1 MRITKSVK
9 MKAINYIIIFLLI
22 GISCRK
28 ENEPFA
34 NSLIQI
40 NQSSYSHTVKYGKTG
55 FDTLFI
61 QFSVIGVPFKS
72 DQQISI
78 KLDSTYSKYAETGLI
93 RLASN
98 AVLPA
103 DSYSVKHPIIINSDL
118 MKELDKKCFSL
129 EIAQNTATAENYR
142 KSTIAIYKQGLS
154 DIFSDKY
161 YCTESGYSNKYLI
174 ELENTFPISDTIMI
188 KNFWDF
194 TTSDTRIFF
203 IVEKNSS
210 ITIDLPPQTFI
221 DKQGL
226 EYTVE
231 GTGKS
236 NPNGDFEIDYTLK
249 KKGANTIFE
258 KGKQKYSHN

>member
-1 MRITKSVK
+1 
-9 MKAINYIIIFLLI
+9 
-22 GISCRK
+22 
-28 ENEPFA
+28 
-34 NSLIQI
+34 
-40 NQSSYSHTVKYGKTG
+40 
-55 FDTLFI
+55 
-61 QFSVIGVPFKS
+61 
-72 DQQISI
+72 
-78 KLDSTYSKYAETGLI
+78 
-93 RLASN
+93 
-98 AVLPA
+98 
-103 DSYSVKHPIIINSDL
+103 
-118 MKELDKKCFSL
+118 
-129 EIAQNTATAENYR
+129 
-142 KSTIAIYKQGLS
+142 
-154 DIFSDKY
+154 
-161 YCTESGYSNKYLI
+161 
-174 ELENTFPISDTIMI
+174 MI